1 MEFHDK
7 LMFPALTAVDRDAVL
22 ASLGNAVIDAGFARD
37 DYVRALQ
44 EREAQFPTGLP
55 ISGGVAIPHTS
66 SEYVTTN
73 TIACATL
80 TQPVTFHEMGD
91 DESEVEVSTVF
102 MLVVADGQQQGKVLS
117 SLVEKL
123 RDVEFVSGLRDAPDA
138 QSIKHILASM
148 FSA

>member
-102 MLVVADGQQQGKVLS
+102 MLVVADGQQQVKVLS

>member
-91 DESEVEVSTVF
+91 DASEVEVSTVF
-102 MLVVADGQQQGKVLS
+102 MLVVADGQQQVKALS
-117 SLVEKL
+117 SLVKKL
-123 RDVEFVSGLRDAPDA
+123 RDAEFIDGLRDAPDA
-138 QSIKHILASM
+138 QSMKRILASR
-148 FSA
+148 FST

>member
-102 MLVVADGQQQGKVLS
+102 MLVVADGQQQVKVLS
-117 SLVEKL
+117 SLVKKL
-123 RDVEFVSGLRDAPDA
+123 RDAEFVAGLRDAPDS
-138 QSIKHILASM
+138 QTMKRILAST
-148 FSA
+148 FSG